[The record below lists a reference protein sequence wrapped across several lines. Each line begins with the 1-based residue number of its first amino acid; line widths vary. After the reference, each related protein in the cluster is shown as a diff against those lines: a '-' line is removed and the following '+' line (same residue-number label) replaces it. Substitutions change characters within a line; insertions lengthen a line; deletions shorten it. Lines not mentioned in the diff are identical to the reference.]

1 MHLLIV
7 EDEPLAAK
15 RLVTLLTEQKLITTK
30 ISFCDSI
37 ESTVKFLHGPEIPDL
52 IFMDIE
58 LADGRS
64 FNIFN
69 TVNVKCPVIFTTAYD
84 EHALEAFKVNSI
96 DYLLKPIDPLEL
108 SRALNKWRNLSTS
121 KNTSAEMEKLNQM
134 ISGLKISQEFR
145 TRILVNKSDSLIPLD
160 IDDVAWFYAEDKL
173 NYLGTFHK
181 ESYIV
186 NQTLDELS
194 NELNPNAFHRA
205 NRSFIVNRK
214 SIVKASFHF
223 NGKLKLHL
231 IPDPDMDVFVSR
243 DRATAFKNWLG
254 A

>member
-15 RLVTLLTEQKLITTK
+15 RLVALISEQKIRATK
-30 ISFCDSI
+30 ITFCDSV
-37 ESTVKFLHGPEIPDL
+37 ESTVKFLQDSDLPDL

-64 FNIFN
+64 FSIFN
-69 TVNVKCPVIFTTAYD
+69 QVEVKCPVIFTTAYD

-96 DYLLKPIDPLEL
+96 DYLLKPIDPIEL
-108 SRALNKWRNLSTS
+108 SRALNKWRNLSAS
-121 KNTSAEMEKLNQM
+121 KNAASEMEKLNQL
-134 ISGLKISQEFR
+134 ISGLKIAQEFR
-145 TRILVNKSDSLIPLD
+145 ARILVNKSDSLIPLD
-160 IDDVAWFYAEDKL
+160 VNDVAWFYAEDKL
-173 NYLGTFHK
+173 NYLGTFQK

-194 NELNPNAFHRA
+194 SELNPNAFHRA

-214 SIVKASFHF
+214 SIIKASFHF

-231 IPDPDMDVFVSR
+231 HPDPEIEVYVSR
-243 DRATAFKNWLG
+243 ERAPAFKTWLG

>member
-37 ESTVKFLHGPEIPDL
+37 ESAVKFLQGSELPDL

-64 FNIFN
+64 FNIFHQ
-69 TVNVKCPVIFTTAYD
+69 VEVKCPVIFTTAYD

-96 DYLLKPIDPLEL
+96 DYLLKPIDPIEL
-108 SRALNKWRNLSTS
+108 SRALNKWRNLSS
-121 KNTSAEMEKLNQM
+121 SRNSASEMEKINQL
-134 ISGLKISQEFR
+134 ISGLKITQEFR
-145 TRILVNKSDSLIPLD
+145 TRILVNKSDSLIPLE
-160 IDDVAWFYAEDKL
+160 IDDVAWFYAEDKF

-194 NELNPNAFHRA
+194 SELNPNAFHRA
-205 NRSFIVNRK
+205 SRSFIVNRK

-231 IPDPDMDVFVSR
+231 LPDPGMDVFVSR
-243 DRATAFKNWLG
+243 DRATAFKTWLG